1 MKVFKD
7 LEFEKHING
16 DGLQSKIFFDN
27 GYGISVIRFKL
38 SFGRYGSYT
47 NNEHEWEIAVLT
59 GNKDEWSL
67 SYSTDIT
74 DDVIGHLSEEEVTE
88 IMKRIQNLK

>member
-7 LEFEKHING
+7 LEFEKHLNG
-16 DGLQSKIFFDN
+16 DGLQSRIFFDN
-27 GYGISVIRFKL
+27 GYGISVVRFKM
-38 SFGRYGSYT
+38 SFGGYGSYT
-47 NNEHEWEIAVLT
+47 NNEHEWEIAVLI
-59 GNKDEWSL
+59 GNKDKWSL
-67 SYSTDIT
+67 DYSTDIT